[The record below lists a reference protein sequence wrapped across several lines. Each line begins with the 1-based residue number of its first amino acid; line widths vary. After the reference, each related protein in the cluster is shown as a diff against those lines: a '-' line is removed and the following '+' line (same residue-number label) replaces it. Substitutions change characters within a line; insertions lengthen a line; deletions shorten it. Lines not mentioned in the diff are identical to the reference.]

1 MWKASTLLL
10 AAVLVLA
17 TLGLVML
24 ASTSGIKAQEDLGNP
39 YYYLQ
44 RQVLWLILALVCGY
58 ICARVIDYHY
68 FEKLSIPL
76 AIGTAVLLVM
86 VFLPGIGSTVKGSTR
101 WLKLGPVNFQPSELA
116 KLSAVV
122 WVAWWMSR
130 YQRQVCSFKK
140 GFLIPIAFPMLL
152 AALILVEPDFG
163 TTMLIAAVVIVLV
176 FLGGAQ
182 ISYLSVVSVLGIV
195 GIALA
200 VMENDVRRRRIM
212 AFLNPDAYAKDEA
225 FQLIQAKY
233 AFISGGELG
242 VGLGESL
249 QKRFYLP
256 EAHTDFIFAIIG
268 EELGMIATVGVVLL
282 YFLIFA
288 CGLYIGYKA
297 KDLFGKLLGLG
308 ITLLISLQACAN
320 IGVVTGCLPTKGIA
334 LPLISF
340 GGSSLVM
347 TFAMIGILINIASQA
362 GEQEENGNKGF
373 IKNKTHWV

>member
-24 ASTSGIKAQEDLGNP
+24 ASTSGVKAQEELGNP

-44 RQVLWLILALVCGY
+44 RQAFWMILALLCCY
-58 ICARVIDYHY
+58 ISARVVDYHL
-68 FEKLSIPL
+68 FNSLSIWL
-76 AIGTAVLLVM
+76 VAGSSLLLLLV
-86 VFLPGIGSTVKGSTR
+86 FAPGIGLTVNGSTR
-101 WLKLGPVNFQPSELA
+101 WLDLGPIHFQPSELA
-116 KLSAVV
+116 KLAAVV

-130 YQRQVCSFKK
+130 HQRQVDSFTK
-140 GFLIPIAFPMLL
+140 GFLVPLAVPMLIAL
-152 AALILVEPDFG
+152 LILVEPDFG
-163 TTMLIAAVVIVLV
+163 TAMLIGAVVLALV

-182 ISYLSVVSVLGIV
+182 IGYLSVISVLGLG

-225 FQLIQAKY
+225 FQLLQAKY

-242 VGLGESL
+242 RGLGEGL

-268 EELGMIATVGVVLL
+268 EELGMIATIGVVLL

-288 CGLYIGYKA
+288 CGLYISFKA
-297 KDLFGKLLGLG
+297 RDLFGKLLGFG
-308 ITLLISLQACAN
+308 ITLLICLQACAN
-320 IGVVTGCLPTKGIA
+320 IAVVTGCLPTKGIA

-347 TFAMIGILINIASQA
+347 TFAMIGILINIATQA
-362 GEQEENGNKGF
+362 GEQEDNDDNSF
-373 IKNKTHWV
+373 IRNSTHWV

>member
-1 MWKASTLLL
+1 MLV
-10 AAVLVLA
+10 AVLVLA

-24 ASTSGIKAQEDLGNP
+24 ASTSGVKAQEDHNNP
-39 YYYLQ
+39 YHYLQ
-44 RQVLWLILALVCGY
+44 RQSLWLIIALFCGY
-58 ICARVIDYHY
+58 LCARVIDYHL
-68 FEKLSIPL
+68 FESLLIPL
-76 AIGTAVLLVM
+76 VIGTTLLLLM
-86 VFLPGIGSTVKGSTR
+86 LFIPGIGSTVKGSTR
-101 WLKLGPVNFQPSELA
+101 WLKLGPASFQPSELA

-130 YQRQVCSFKK
+130 HQRQVSSFKK
-140 GFLIPIAFPMLL
+140 GFLIPIAFPMML
-152 AALILVEPDFG
+152 AALILIEPDFG
-163 TTMLIAAVVIVLV
+163 TAMLIAAVVIILV

-182 ISYLSVVSVLGIV
+182 ISYLSVVSVLGIG

-212 AFLNPDAYAKDEA
+212 AFLNPDAYAKEEA

-242 VGLGESL
+242 RGLGESL

-268 EELGMIATVGVVLL
+268 EELGMIATVGVLLL

-297 KDLFGKLLGLG
+297 GDLFGKLLGLG

-347 TFAMIGILINIASQA
+347 TFAMIGILINIATQA
-362 GEQEENGNKGF
+362 GEHEENENKGF